1 MSDAAPLVGL
11 GVKNPDFVQTM
22 SGFMGLK
29 GQQQQLQAG
38 AADLQMR
45 QQDAAQRKALA
56 NIDWDSHM
64 SEDGTLDL
72 NSFVKDKK
80 IRQSA
85 GDQYPALVQQ
95 AAAIKEHQTEI
106 KSRLTALTNDQLSAY
121 AKLTGGLANDPDV
134 VAGNEKGQQMVKDS
148 FTQFAQMYGMDA
160 AKAIAPV
167 ALPLMNNQI
176 PGDKLS
182 KMLQHVQMQAID
194 TGNQLEKTRPAIST
208 IQGPN
213 GLQMVN
219 TNSLAPQ
226 GLGPTGAP
234 IAQGVAP
241 GTTNQAGQ
249 FVTGGPQ
256 TGVRPVAGNA
266 NPTAAQAAAQVG
278 AARGITD
285 RVQQAMSAANNTQ
298 QAQDALSRAQA
309 ILENPNALSTGAS
322 FDTTKKL
329 KNFLSSAG
337 IDTEGAED
345 ANALTKNLARYEGA
359 RAAAAGLGGTD
370 AAREL
375 AHNGSPNTSIDNK
388 ALVGV
393 VKQSLATEK
402 ALAAYASKQTG
413 VTDPDQLARNENAF
427 RNIPHLIEGYEYG
440 MSRTPEEANQFL
452 QKHGLSKADMAKT
465 RIAIKQFESP

>member
-1 MSDAAPLVGL
+1 MTDLVGL
-11 GVKNPDFVQTM
+11 GVKNPDLVQTM
-22 SGFMGLK
+22 SGFMALK
-29 GQQQQLQAG
+29 QQKQAIDQG
-38 AADLQMR
+38 AATLQMT
-45 QQDAAQRKALA
+45 QQDAAQRKAMA
-56 NIDWDSHM
+56 GIDWDKHM
-64 SEDGTLDL
+64 SDDGTLDL
-72 NSFVKDKK
+72 NSFIKDKD
-80 IRQSA
+80 IRKAA
-85 GDQYPALVQQ
+85 GDAYPQLVD
-95 AAAIKEHQTEI
+95 AAVGIKNHQLEV
-106 KSRLTALTNDQLSAY
+106 KSKLTALTNDQLSAY

-134 VAGNEKGQQMVKDS
+134 VAGNQKGQQMVKDA

-176 PGDKLS
+176 PPDKLS

-194 TGNQLEKTRPAIST
+194 TSNQLEKTRPAIST
-208 IQGPN
+208 MQGPN

-226 GLGPTGAP
+226 GLGPVGAP
-234 IAQGVAP
+234 MPQGVAP

-256 TGVRPVAGNA
+256 TGVTPIAGNA
-266 NPTAAQAAAQVG
+266 NPTTAQATAQIG
-278 AARGITD
+278 AAKGITD

-309 ILENPNALSTGAS
+309 ILESPEALSTGSS
-322 FDTTKKL
+322 FETARKL

-337 IDTEGAED
+337 IDTSGAED
-345 ANALTKNLARYEGA
+345 ANALTKNLARYEAA
-359 RAAAAGLGGTD
+359 RATQAGLGGTD

-440 MSRTPEEANQFL
+440 MSRTPEEANEFL
-452 QKHGLSKADMAKT
+452 KKHGLSKADMAKT
-465 RIAIKQFESP
+465 RALIKQFEGS